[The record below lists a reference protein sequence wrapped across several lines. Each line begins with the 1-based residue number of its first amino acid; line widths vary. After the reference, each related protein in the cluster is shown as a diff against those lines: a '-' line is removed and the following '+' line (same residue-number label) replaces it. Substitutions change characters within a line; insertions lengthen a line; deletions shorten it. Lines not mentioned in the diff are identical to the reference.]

1 MLDEKMEE
9 LIAIGATITA
19 NCQSCLEYHVGKA
32 REFGATPEEI
42 LTAIDVGKDVRAGA
56 ATKMERF
63 AAGLVSASASA
74 PAAASARRSC
84 GCA

>member
-1 MLDEKMEE
+1 MLDEKIEE

-32 REFGATPEEI
+32 REYGATSEEI
-42 LTAIDVGKDVRAGA
+42 LIAVDVGKEVRAGA

-63 AAGLVSASASA
+63 AAGFVGAPA
-74 PAAASARRSC
+74 PAAARRSC